1 MTIVQ
6 ALRLN
11 RAFTSLLLGALVTLG
26 AAPATAGVSAPSG
39 RAVMVTGK
47 FVF

>member
-26 AAPATAGVSAPSG
+26 AAPATPACRHHRDEP
-39 RAVMVTGK
+39 
-47 FVF
+47 